1 MLRLHQP
8 GPASPKTSN
17 SLLLTSFRNEPVE
30 KECTAMRIV
39 PKYWDKEFECMSIDQ
54 WHETIKLTMHKY
66 LRYASQNSTFYRKA
80 FERAGFRPEEIVDLD
95 DFKNR
100 VPFLTHRDVI
110 KNQRTNPPYG
120 GFLAVNQKDIVRIYS
135 SPGPL
140 MIPFALSDMEEFIN
154 STAQGLHICGAR
166 PGDICDV
173 TSAYQWQLAGTMVDD
188 GFRRIGCAVVPGG
201 AGMART
207 HINTMKHLGAT
218 VFYAFPSFAM
228 KLVQTASEMGINP
241 AADMKVRLI
250 ILAPGAHSVTER
262 RTLEEFFDAEVRS
275 MYGGAEAGFV
285 ASECSERRGHH
296 CFSNSIVEVVDPDS
310 GRQVPNG
317 TPGEIV
323 LTDLSR
329 RALPMIR
336 YRTGDLTEG
345 LQHDTCSCGRTSPR
359 LGRLIGRTDDIP
371 RVKGTLVLPDSIAEV
386 LAKDESLGRFQIIL
400 DRVGFADRLT
410 VRVESRRSRI
420 SGVVKRSLLED
431 IRAAIFF
438 KPEIEIVSKGAI
450 GSGAPILVDDRP
462 TSRE

>member
-1 MLRLHQP
+1 
-8 GPASPKTSN
+8 
-17 SLLLTSFRNEPVE
+17 
-30 KECTAMRIV
+30 MRIV
-39 PKYWDKEFECMSIDQ
+39 PQYWDKEFECMSLDQ
-54 WHETIKLTMHKY
+54 RDETITLTMHKY
-66 LRYASQNSTFYRKA
+66 LRYAYQNSVFYRNA
-80 FERAGFRPEEIVDLD
+80 FDRAGFRPEEIVDLD
-95 DFKNR
+95 RFKAR

-120 GFLAVNQKDIVRIYS
+120 GFLAVNQKDIVRIYCA
-135 SPGPL
+135 PGPL
-140 MIPFALSDMEEFIN
+140 VIPFALSDMEEFIN

-166 PGDICDV
+166 SGDICDV
-173 TSAYQWQLAGTMVDD
+173 TSAYQWQLAGTIIDD

-207 HINTMKHLGAT
+207 HITIMKHLGAT

-228 KLVQTASEMGINP
+228 KLVQTAGEMGIHP
-241 AADMKVRLI
+241 ATDMNVRLI
-250 ILAPGAHSVTER
+250 VLATGAYSDAQR
-262 RTLEEFFDAEVRS
+262 LTLEEFFNAEVRS
-275 MYGGAEAGFV
+275 MYGGAETGFV
-285 ASECSERRGHH
+285 ASECSERCGVH
-296 CFSNSIVEVVDPDS
+296 CFSKSIVEVVDPDT
-310 GRQVPNG
+310 GRQVPDG

-345 LQHDTCSCGRTSPR
+345 LEHDTCSCGRTSPR
-359 LGRLIGRTDDIP
+359 LGRLIGRTEDIP

-386 LAKDESLGRFQIIL
+386 LATDESFGRFQIIL

-420 SGVVKRSLLED
+420 SGVAKRSLLED

-438 KPEIEIVSKGAI
+438 KPEIEIVPMGAI
-450 GSGAPILVDDRP
+450 ESCAPILVDERP
-462 TSRE
+462 TLRE